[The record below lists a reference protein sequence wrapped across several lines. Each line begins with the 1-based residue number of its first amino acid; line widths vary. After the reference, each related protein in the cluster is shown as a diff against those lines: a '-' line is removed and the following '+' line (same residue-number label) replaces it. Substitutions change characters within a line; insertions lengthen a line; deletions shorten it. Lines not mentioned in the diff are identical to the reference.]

1 MESKEMYVVGFSL
14 KSNLNQEDAAR
25 AVNAFT
31 RVIQEALKKGET
43 VSLVGFGSFKVSQR
57 NARNGRNPKTGAQ
70 IKIPA
75 RNAPSFKPGKVLKQA
90 LN

>member
-1 MESKEMYVVGFSL
+1 MSKLVLIKQVAKE
-14 KSNLNQEDAAR
+14 SNLNQEDAAR

>member
-1 MESKEMYVVGFSL
+1 MSKLVLIKQVAYE
-14 KSNLNQEDAAR
+14 SNLNQEDAAR

>member
-1 MESKEMYVVGFSL
+1 MSKLVLIKQVAYE
-14 KSNLNQEDAAR
+14 SNLNQEDAAR

-31 RVIQEALKKGET
+31 RVIQDALKKGET

>member
-1 MESKEMYVVGFSL
+1 MSKLVLIKQVAKE
-14 KSNLNQEDAAR
+14 SNLNQEDAAR

-43 VSLVGFGSFKVSQR
+43 VSLVGFCSFKVSQR